1 MDVKDV
7 FKAVRPLKRR
17 IHLNN
22 AFICWAYA
30 FILAGV
36 LSFILTCTA
45 LFLPIPF
52 IKDKLIAIY
61 SIVVLAAL
69 GISLFL
75 SPKGLKTI
83 QIGDSLGLKERL
95 VTAYQLQN
103 EETPIAKM
111 QREDALKAVSEAD
124 FKALYPLKPPVSK
137 IFIGCALLILVLVSL
152 VIPTGAKDRAY
163 NAEDIIKETKNQA
176 KKLDDERKGLKKSS
190 MVSDKKIDEIN
201 KKVDEL
207 LKNLNS
213 SKNEEDAL
221 KSLSKAKHELDKLK
235 NSLVNKDLQKI
246 SEKLSQNGL
255 AKDLGQA
262 LKGGDGEG
270 VNKEIEELKEKLAD
284 AEKKDLE
291 ELSEQLNEA
300 AEGLADNKLKEDL
313 TALSEAIKSENMGS
327 AANNLDALSSD
338 LANSLKNSPG
348 SLNAMEQSENKSINN
363 LIESINSSKYAI
375 SKQAGINFNV
385 SQSNGQQAGAQSGTG
400 QNGNNAQGA
409 SGSQAGNPGAAGQS
423 GNQASSGGQA
433 GQSGQSSQTGQ
444 GGQNGQG
451 SQSGQGGQNGQGSQG
466 GQGNQSGNGSK
477 GSGQGGSIGQGG
489 GGGAGNGTSNKDAG
503 YSEGESSGGAKK
515 PGGKSAGEYEAIYD
529 PKRLGGDSQ
538 VSQVNGTK
546 NGSGQSQWSDVS
558 NVPFEKG
565 GTVPYSEVYEEYRDE
580 AMAGLSEAQIP
591 SGMKDMVRDY
601 FTTLE

>member
-1 MDVKDV
+1 MDVKAV
-7 FKAVRPLKRR
+7 FKALRPLKRR

-36 LSFILTCTA
+36 LSFIMACTA

-69 GISLFL
+69 VVSLFL
-75 SPKGLKTI
+75 SPKGIKTI
-83 QIGDSLGLKERL
+83 KIGDSLGLKERL
-95 VTAYQLQN
+95 VTAFQLQH
-103 EETPIAKM
+103 EETPIAIM
-111 QREDALKAVSEAD
+111 QREDALRAVSEAD

-137 IFIGCALLILVLVSL
+137 YFIGCLLLILVLVTL
-152 VIPTGAKDRAY
+152 VIPTGAKYRAY
-163 NAEDIIKETKNQA
+163 NAENIINETKKQA
-176 KKLDDERKGLKKSS
+176 KKLDDERNGLKKSS
-190 MVSDKKIDEIN
+190 LVSDKKLDEIN

-235 NSLVNKDLQKI
+235 NSAANKDLQKI
-246 SEKLSQNGL
+246 SEKLSQNEL

-262 LKGGDGEG
+262 LKGGDGEEI
-270 VNKEIEELKEKLAD
+270 NKEIEELKEKLAE

-291 ELSEQLNEA
+291 ELSEDLNEA
-300 AEGLADNKLKEDL
+300 AEGLEDNKLKEDL

-327 AANNLDALSSD
+327 AANNLDALSAD
-338 LANSLKNSPG
+338 LANSLKNSSG
-348 SLNAMEQSENKSINN
+348 SLNAIEQSENKSIDN
-363 LIESINSSKYAI
+363 LVEAINSSKYAI
-375 SKQAGINFNV
+375 SKQAGINFSA
-385 SQSNGQQAGAQSGTG
+385 SQSNGQQAGAQSG

-409 SGSQAGNPGAAGQS
+409 SGNQAGNSGAA

-433 GQSGQSSQTGQ
+433 GQSGQSGQ

-451 SQSGQGGQNGQGSQG
+451 SQSEQGGQNGQGGQG
-466 GQGNQSGNGSK
+466 GQSNQSGNGSK
-477 GSGQGGSIGQGG
+477 GSGQGGSSGQGG
-489 GGGAGNGTSNKDAG
+489 GGGAGKGTSNEDAG
-503 YSEGESSGGAKK
+503 YSEGESSGGTKK
-515 PGGKSAGEYEAIYD
+515 PGGKNAGEYEAIYA

-538 VSQVNGTK
+538 ASQVNGTK
-546 NGSGQSQWSDVS
+546 NNSGQSQWSDVS
-558 NVPFEKG
+558 NVPLGKG

-580 AMAGLSEAQIP
+580 AMAGLIEAQIP